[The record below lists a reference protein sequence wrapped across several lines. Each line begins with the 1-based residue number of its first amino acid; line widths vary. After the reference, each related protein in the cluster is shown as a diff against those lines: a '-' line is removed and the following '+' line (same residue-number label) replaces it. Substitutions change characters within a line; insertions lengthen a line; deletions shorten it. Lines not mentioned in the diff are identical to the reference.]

1 MSSEYVDN
9 LIALKAR
16 EAHDLKEIGD
26 QWRTPD
32 WLFFALDNLFGPLV
46 LDLFTDG
53 QNAKCTRYYT
63 AEDNAL
69 RQDWAGR
76 LKAIQAEL
84 EAEAEVYDVADHV
97 QRVWGFANPPYSRN
111 RAAEVPLTGM
121 VNIMAKAEEER
132 KKGAGT
138 VWLIKAATAET
149 WWPDTIATRTIF
161 IKGRIGFE
169 PPVWFK
175 AKTGA
180 AGATSAGFGAAIV
193 IFDPEDDEKHAPEY
207 ISREALMDIGLP
219 MANIMQD
226 VREKWIAQWDEV

>member
-1 MSSEYVDN
+1 MSEYVDN

-32 WLFFALDNLFGPLV
+32 WLFFALDKLFGPLV

-53 QNAKCTRYYT
+53 QNAKCPRYYT

-76 LKAIQAEL
+76 LKEIQEEL
-84 EAEAEVYDVADHV
+84 QAAAEVYDVADHV

-138 VWLIKAATAET
+138 VWVIKAATAET
-149 WWPDTIATRTIF
+149 W
-161 IKGRIGFE
+161 
-169 PPVWFK
+169 
-175 AKTGA
+175 
-180 AGATSAGFGAAIV
+180 
-193 IFDPEDDEKHAPEY
+193 
-207 ISREALMDIGLP
+207 
-219 MANIMQD
+219 
-226 VREKWIAQWDEV
+226 